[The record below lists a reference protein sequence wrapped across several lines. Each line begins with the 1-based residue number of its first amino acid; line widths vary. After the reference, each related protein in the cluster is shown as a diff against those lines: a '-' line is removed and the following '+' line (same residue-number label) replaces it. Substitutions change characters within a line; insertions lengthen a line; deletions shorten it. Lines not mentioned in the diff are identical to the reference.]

1 MWFQS
6 SLGPFTEKG
15 SVVPSGM
22 EYPVKFRPIPTE
34 FCGYWDPPGRIRHC
48 RAGFRR
54 GVRPCPGDTEPAGW
68 IVTGFGTFRALTR
81 RVGAEVGRSWP
92 DLGGGAPTRT
102 EMVAVT
108 SRGMIRNRPE
118 DTQAPLF
125 TGLRGQVRI
134 PRDILLLPGLEIT
147 HIGPIWANYVCH
159 N

>member
-6 SLGPFTEKG
+6 SLGPFTETG

-92 DLGGGAPTRT
+92 DLCPLAGGIMAWSLGAY
-102 EMVAVT
+102 
-108 SRGMIRNRPE
+108 I
-118 DTQAPLF
+118 
-125 TGLRGQVRI
+125 TGLTAAAI
-134 PRDILLLPGLEIT
+134 
-147 HIGPIWANYVCH
+147 IGRLAYSKGNPPF
-159 N
+159 